1 MYRKRISVVLEF
13 FWWKKTRNTLLVTC
27 MKIKKIKSIHIMLSK
42 AKNCVK
48 GYDDQSNWMY
58 FLLEMMPYWKNIILF
73 RIKSVLIS
81 KNQFDSEPVYNKNF
95 LNIKINYGDE
105 VTDFHDKGIPKVDC
119 NHT

>member
-1 MYRKRISVVLEF
+1 M
-13 FWWKKTRNTLLVTC
+13 
-27 MKIKKIKSIHIMLSK
+27 
-42 AKNCVK
+42 
-48 GYDDQSNWMY
+48 
-58 FLLEMMPYWKNIILF
+58 
-73 RIKSVLIS
+73 LIS